1 MMHDGKENSW
11 KSSIHFT
18 FKMNEDNDIA
28 IVGIG
33 CMFPGAENLEEFWKV
48 LVNGEDH
55 VQDIP
60 PERFNVEAYYDPDPD
75 HPYKSYVRKAGLLQ
89 R

>member
-1 MMHDGKENSW
+1 MMHDGKKNSW
-11 KSSIHFT
+11 KSSIQFT